1 MMDRNPRSPIQCPK
15 KVVEQ
20 IMQIRDTGE
29 VNMMDRRSVQF
40 VADECGLFDLV
51 CWMEENPKDYARG
64 ISRGFNVV
72 DG

>member
-1 MMDRNPRSPIQCPK
+1 MDRNPRSPIQCPK

-51 CWMEENPKDYARG
+51 CWIDENPKDYVRG
-64 ISRGFNVV
+64 INRGFNVV